1 VQKPFTVACGLETG
15 KITDNMTFN
24 CDGGEQ
30 FDSWISCV
38 ARSGHGLETV
48 RSTLMDSCNDAIM
61 QMTYKIGKT
70 NFLTYQ
76 SEFGFGQKTGI
87 DLPGEANTSTLVYTE
102 ENMKAVDLATNAF
115 GQNYNCTMV
124 QVASAFS
131 SLINGGNYYEPHL
144 VTKITD
150 SSGNTLETIEPKL
163 VKQTVSE
170 STSSQVKDYLYSV
183 VTDGTGNTAKVDGYS
198 MGGKTGTAQKLP
210 RGNGKY
216 LVSFIGFAP
225 YDDPELVIYCIVD
238 EPNAKDEAHSYYA
251 QNIVRE
257 ILEEVLP
264 YMNIYRDE
272 EKTGVNKGLDV
283 TGVDEQYTG
292 NNNGRVK
299 R

>member
-1 VQKPFTVACGLETG
+1 
-15 KITDNMTFN
+15 
-24 CDGGEQ
+24 
-30 FDSWISCV
+30 
-38 ARSGHGLETV
+38 
-48 RSTLMDSCNDAIM
+48 
-61 QMTYKIGKT
+61 
-70 NFLTYQ
+70 
-76 SEFGFGQKTGI
+76 
-87 DLPGEANTSTLVYTE
+87 
-102 ENMKAVDLATNAF
+102 
-115 GQNYNCTMV
+115 MV

-225 YDDPELVIYCIVD
+225 YDNPELVIYCIVD

-264 YMNIYRDE
+264 YMNIYKDE

-292 NNNGRVK
+292 NNNGKVK